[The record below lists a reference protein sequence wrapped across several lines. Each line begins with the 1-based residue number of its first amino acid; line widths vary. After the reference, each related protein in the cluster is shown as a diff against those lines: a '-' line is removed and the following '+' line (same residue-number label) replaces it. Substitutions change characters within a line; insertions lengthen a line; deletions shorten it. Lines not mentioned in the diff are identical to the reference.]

1 MSAEE
6 NKAQVRRAHEAI
18 SAGDLDTFVQFLAP
32 DVVDHSLPPGFPSGA
47 EGSRQFI
54 AMLRSAFP
62 DFRVTADDVIAEGDT
77 VVARV
82 TARGTHRGEFMGIPA
97 TGKEATWSTM
107 EIVRIVNGKTV
118 ERWAESDALGLMQ
131 QLGLIPAPDQSGA

>member
-18 SAGDLDTFVQFLAP
+18 SAGDLDAFVQFLAP
-32 DVVDHSLPPGFPSGA
+32 DVIDHSLPPGFPSGA

-62 DFRVTADDVIAEGDT
+62 DFRVTADDLIAEGDK

-82 TARGTHRGEFMGIPA
+82 TASGTHRGEFMGIPA
-97 TGKEATWSTM
+97 TGKHASWGTI
-107 EIVRIVNGKTV
+107 EIMRVADGRAV
-118 ERWAESDALGLMQ
+118 E
-131 QLGLIPAPDQSGA
+131 